1 MLFINLHSTG
11 NVGWR
16 VYVWYLSRMNWIIVS
31 LCIFFLVAF
40 TICQTITNKEL
51 NYMHQILSNK
61 SNGSSSSLMPSTSPS
76 ESAIFSIDHNNRN
89 ATATITVLRLNAE
102 ATSAVQYDT
111 LRVFMGLTA
120 LQMFL
125 VAATDFFFIWMIAN
139 ASLNIHRLMLS
150 TFTAIFL

>member
-1 MLFINLHSTG
+1 
-11 NVGWR
+11 
-16 VYVWYLSRMNWIIVS
+16 MNWIIVS
-31 LCIFFLVAF
+31 LCMFFLIAF

-51 NYMHQILSNK
+51 NHMHQIFSNK
-61 SNGSSSSLMPSTSPS
+61 SKQPNGSTSTLMPSTSPYAS
-76 ESAIFSIDHNNRN
+76 SMFSIDHITLET
-89 ATATITVLRLNAE
+89 TANTVWRLSVK

-139 ASLNIHRLMLS
+139 ASFNIHRLMLS
-150 TFTAIFL
+150 TL